1 MCPTL
6 CGLMDSSP
14 PSSSVH
20 GFSQAQILEWVA
32 VPSSRGSS
40 WPRDRTC
47 DSYIAGI
54 FFTAEPPGKPPANMT
69 DGQNFEA
76 HYCISI
82 QSSISKVNY
91 YKLVLS
97 VLVTLA
103 SRLRSSGNDTL
114 YALLLLMSSYRELS
128 YSETHA
134 PRHNLKSTKSWNTKT
149 LSRILV
155 VRDGRW
161 K

>member
-20 GFSQAQILEWVA
+20 GISQVQILEWVA

-82 QSSISKVNY
+82 QSFISKVNY

-97 VLVTLA
+97 VLM
-103 SRLRSSGNDTL
+103 SSGFQI
-114 YALLLLMSSYRELS
+114 ALFWQWYFICTSFINVILQRTILFWDPCPQTQPKE
-128 YSETHA
+128 HKI
-134 PRHNLKSTKSWNTKT
+134 LKY
-149 LSRILV
+149 
-155 VRDGRW
+155 
-161 K
+161 

>member
-1 MCPTL
+1 
-6 CGLMDSSP
+6 MDSSL

-20 GFSQAQILEWVA
+20 RISQAQILEWVA

-40 WPRDRTC
+40 WPWDWTC

-69 DGQNFEA
+69 DGQSFEA

-82 QSSISKVNY
+82 QSSTSKVNTTS
-91 YKLVLS
+91 LFCQS
-97 VLVTLA
+97 SWALA
-103 SRLRSSGNDTL
+103 SRLHYSGNATL
-114 YALLLLMSSYRELS
+114 YALLLLMSSHRALS

-134 PRHNLKSTKSWNTKT
+134 PRHNLKSTKSWNTGT